1 MAVETYHGRR
11 LLVAVSIS
19 GMRESSVSNKA
30 RGRSVRAKTT
40 RKATHAGRPSTWYG
54 VGLLQAAN
62 SMANWRRGSPRL
74 DIAITC
80 VRCARMFGLTH
91 LARTVYHVSARHGLG
106 LRRGPLPGARAWLPG
121 GAAPSV

>member
-1 MAVETYHGRR
+1 MAVETYHGGR

-80 VRCARMFGLTH
+80 VRWARMFGLTH
-91 LARTVYHVSARHGLG
+91 LARTVYPVSARPGRG
-106 LRRGPLPGARAWLPG
+106 LRRAGLPRREAGGRA
-121 GAAPSV
+121 AA

>member
-1 MAVETYHGRR
+1 MAVETSHGGR

-80 VRCARMFGLTH
+80 VRCARMFGLAH
-91 LARTVYHVSARHGLG
+91 LARTAFHVSARHRLG
-106 LRRGPLPGARAWLPG
+106 LQRGRLPVLRAGCPR
-121 GAAPSV
+121 